1 MAIKSIVIIKII
13 FLTFL
18 IVTYQS
24 ICSFFI
30 REIPVK
36 SFQQNEISILKEIIY
51 FEHNFN
57 LNLSTNEY
65 EEFRAINS
73 QNKLID
79 DNIIFLKPKNPEIT
93 VIMTIYNQANCFYIC
108 LRSIQNQTIKNIE
121 IIIVDDCSSDNST
134 EIIKQYQKEDPRII
148 LLKHYSNKGKI
159 KARSDGIRKAKG
171 KYITIIDGDD
181 SFIHKDILN
190 NSLYIAKKAHLDVV
204 EFQMGRY
211 KNSSFIGR
219 TKNYP
224 KLNLTYIV
232 KQPELRTK
240 FIFENESYPNDF
252 INRAICGKL
261 IKKELFDQMLKD
273 VGVEYFNDYIN
284 IAEDTIMAISL
295 LHLANS
301 YYLMKELGYYY
312 SLDKKKSTFPK
323 LKKKICKHTNLIKDF
338 SFFKYMKFLI
348 GKIKNNEKEQLM
360 AYKEI
365 TTTVN
370 YNYYFNRFNMKNQH
384 LEILFFI
391 FNKTLE
397 FDFLQQEQ
405 KAHILELKDKAIK
418 KINIESI
425 RL

>member
-171 KYITIIDGDD
+171 KY
-181 SFIHKDILN
+181 FC
-190 NSLYIAKKAHLDVV
+190 
-204 EFQMGRY
+204 F
-211 KNSSFIGR
+211 
-219 TKNYP
+219 
-224 KLNLTYIV
+224 
-232 KQPELRTK
+232 
-240 FIFENESYPNDF
+240 
-252 INRAICGKL
+252 
-261 IKKELFDQMLKD
+261 
-273 VGVEYFNDYIN
+273 
-284 IAEDTIMAISL
+284 
-295 LHLANS
+295 
-301 YYLMKELGYYY
+301 
-312 SLDKKKSTFPK
+312 
-323 LKKKICKHTNLIKDF
+323 
-338 SFFKYMKFLI
+338 
-348 GKIKNNEKEQLM
+348 
-360 AYKEI
+360 
-365 TTTVN
+365 
-370 YNYYFNRFNMKNQH
+370 
-384 LEILFFI
+384 
-391 FNKTLE
+391 FNKC
-397 FDFLQQEQ
+397 FFFR
-405 KAHILELKDKAIK
+405 I
-418 KINIESI
+418 
-425 RL
+425 